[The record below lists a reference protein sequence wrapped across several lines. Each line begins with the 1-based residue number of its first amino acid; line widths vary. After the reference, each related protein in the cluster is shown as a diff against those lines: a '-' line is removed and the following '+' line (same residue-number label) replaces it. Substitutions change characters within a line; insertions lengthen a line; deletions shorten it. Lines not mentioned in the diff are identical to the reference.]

1 MESVMVI
8 NNNLLILFIMRKTV
22 LTVTMALLFMVA
34 GVRAESSN
42 SIYAINETALFG
54 NPGDL
59 SSFCK
64 AIIKGDLETVKRLIE
79 LGEDV
84 NQKSLGKTPAIF
96 AARYN
101 KVEILEL
108 LIANGADLKIKCDN
122 GYNAKKHAELSNA
135 TEALEVINAS
145 LQKK

>member
-1 MESVMVI
+1 
-8 NNNLLILFIMRKTV
+8 MRKTI
-22 LTVTMALLFMVA
+22 LTVAMALLFMVT
-34 GVRAESSN
+34 GVYAESNNNMN
-42 SIYAINETALFG
+42 SLNESTIVG
-54 NPGDL
+54 NPEEL

-64 AIIKGDLETVKRLIE
+64 AIVQGDVETVKRLIE

-101 KVEILEL
+101 KVEILKL

-122 GYNAKKHAELSNA
+122 GRNAKKHAELSNA
-135 TEALEVINAS
+135 TEALAVINAS

>member
-1 MESVMVI
+1 MFTLNE
-8 NNNLLILFIMRKTV
+8 
-22 LTVTMALLFMVA
+22 MALMVK
-34 GVRAESSN
+34 
-42 SIYAINETALFG
+42 
-54 NPGDL
+54 PGEL
-59 SSFCK
+59 NSFCK
-64 AIIKGDLETVKRLIE
+64 AIIRGGVVTVKKLIE

>member
-1 MESVMVI
+1 
-8 NNNLLILFIMRKTV
+8 MRKTI
-22 LTVTMALLFMVA
+22 LTVAIALLFMVA

-42 SIYAINETALFG
+42 NIFTPSESASMVA
-54 NPGDL
+54 PGDL

-64 AIIKGDLETVKRLIE
+64 AIIEGDVETVKRLIE

-101 KVEILEL
+101 KVDILDL

-145 LQKK
+145 LKKK

>member
-1 MESVMVI
+1 
-8 NNNLLILFIMRKTV
+8 MRKTI
-22 LTVTMALLFMVA
+22 LTVAIALLFMVA

-42 SIYAINETALFG
+42 SLYAQIESG
-54 NPGDL
+54 IMVKPGEL

-64 AIIKGDLETVKRLIE
+64 AIVQGDLETVKRLIE

-101 KVEILEL
+101 KVEILEI
-108 LIANGADLKIKCDN
+108 LIANGANLKTKCDN
-122 GYNAKKHAELSNA
+122 GYNAKKHAEISNA
-135 TEALEVINAS
+135 NEALEVINAS

>member
-1 MESVMVI
+1 
-8 NNNLLILFIMRKTV
+8 MRKTI
-22 LTVTMALLFMVA
+22 LTVAMALLFMVA
-34 GVRAESSN
+34 GVCAESSN
-42 SIYAINETALFG
+42 NIYTPSESVLMVK
-54 NPGDL
+54 PGEI

-64 AIIKGDLETVKRLIE
+64 AIVEGDLETVKRLIE

-135 TEALEVINAS
+135 TEALEVINTS

>member
-1 MESVMVI
+1 
-8 NNNLLILFIMRKTV
+8 MRKTI
-22 LTVTMALLFMVA
+22 LTVAIALLFVVA

-42 SIYAINETALFG
+42 ENYTLSASASMVKPVDI
-54 NPGDL
+54 

-64 AIIKGDLETVKRLIE
+64 AIVKGDFETVKRLIE

-135 TEALEVINAS
+135 TEALEVINAN
-145 LQKK
+145 LKKK

>member
-1 MESVMVI
+1 
-8 NNNLLILFIMRKTV
+8 MRKTI

-34 GVRAESSN
+34 GVRAESSSN
-42 SIYAINETALFG
+42 IYNLSESALMVK
-54 NPGDL
+54 PGEL

-64 AIIKGDLETVKRLIE
+64 AIVEGDLETVKRLIE

-135 TEALEVINAS
+135 TEALEVINAN
-145 LQKK
+145 LHKK

>member
-1 MESVMVI
+1 
-8 NNNLLILFIMRKTV
+8 MRKAI

-34 GVRAESSN
+34 GVSAESSSN
-42 SIYAINETALFG
+42 NIYTLSESVLMG
-54 NPGDL
+54 KPGDL

-64 AIIKGDLETVKRLIE
+64 AIVKGDLETVKRLIE

-122 GYNAKKHAELSNA
+122 GFNAKKHAELSNA
-135 TEALEVINAS
+135 TEALEVINAN
-145 LQKK
+145 LK